1 MSCLFNQLFKLI
13 AINQDQVMS
22 KRQRQC
28 TPDQLGELMH
38 EWLVVFKEAD
48 CSTEI
53 LVNVMHTLG

>member
-1 MSCLFNQLFKLI
+1 
-13 AINQDQVMS
+13 
-22 KRQRQC
+22 
-28 TPDQLGELMH
+28 MH

>member
-1 MSCLFNQLFKLI
+1 
-13 AINQDQVMS
+13 MS

-28 TPDQLGELMH
+28 TPDQLGELVH

-48 CSTEI
+48 CPTEI